1 MNLTKSVTVIQW
13 RIKATPI
20 EVAMNSL
27 LRSESTTKIFG
38 ASIFLQQHRENFH
51 HRRKFSSSYFTTKKF
66 FWLNLKDTGD
76 FFFLDK
82 GYLYTKITI
91 WIINIFSQKSE
102 YNKFLLL
109 LSMGNLLFFMMV
121 KKLIC
126 FFEFFLMFWIIW
138 PI

>member
-1 MNLTKSVTVIQW
+1 LNLSLLEMNLTKSVTVIQW

-38 ASIFLQQHRENFH
+38 ASIFSQQHRENFH
-51 HRRKFSSSYFTTKKF
+51 HRRKFSSSYLTTKKF
-66 FWLNLKDTGD
+66 FWLNLRHWW

-109 LSMGNLLFFMMV
+109 LSKAHLLFFMMV
-121 KKLIC
+121 KKLIN
-126 FFEFFLMFWIIW
+126 FFLNFF
-138 PI
+138 